1 MNKEEILAKSRRENL
16 YEGKKNAEN
25 QGRQIGIISF
35 LIVLIFLMIFDLCTK
50 QSNDAL
56 LAVFWAYIAA
66 EAYPRYRFSRDKTLL
81 VTTIAGGFLSIANLI
96 TYVTDVLG

>member
-16 YEGKKNAEN
+16 DEGKKNAEN

-96 TYVTDVLG
+96 TYVINVLG